1 MEINSMQKRLGSS
14 GIVISVGFHGRL
26 PESERLKAIEVI
38 FFSSFGAPLFKII
51 VLSGFYSSWGG

>member
-38 FFSSFGAPLFKII
+38 FFLKFWSPI
-51 VLSGFYSSWGG
+51 V